1 MRRSPT
7 EARVEARVTAH
18 PRPRAVIGRRR
29 LLLLGLAAAAIVL
42 AIWLLRDTIT
52 FEALRENRET
62 LIAWRD
68 ANYLGVALGYLLAYV
83 IVVALSLPGG
93 AVMTLTG
100 GFLFGLLPGAVMAV
114 LAATTGATLI
124 FLAAK
129 AGFGDALHRRIAAG
143 DTGSLTTRLE
153 AGLRENAFNYL
164 LMIRLVPAFPFWLVN
179 LAPAFLGIGLRTYL
193 AATILGIIPG
203 TVVYAWI
210 GAGLGEVF
218 ARGEDPDLG
227 LIFEPMILGP
237 ILGLALLAVLP
248 VMIRR
253 LRGRG
258 VGE

>member
-1 MRRSPT
+1 MTMRRSLP
-7 EARVEARVTAH
+7 EARMTED
-18 PRPRAVIGRRR
+18 PRPRAASGRRR
-29 LLLLGLAAAAIVL
+29 LLLAGLAAAGIGL

-62 LIAWRD
+62 LISWRD
-68 ANYLGVALGYLLAYV
+68 ANYLGVALGYMLAYV
-83 IVVALSLPGG
+83 AVVALSLPGG
-93 AVMTLTG
+93 AVMTMTG
-100 GFLFGLLPGAVMAV
+100 GFLFGLVPGSAMAV
-114 LAATTGATLI
+114 VAATTGATLI

-129 AGFGDALHRRIAAG
+129 AGFGDALHRRIASG
-143 DTGSLTTRLE
+143 DTGDLLKRLE

-164 LMIRLVPAFPFWLVN
+164 LMIRLVPAFPFWLIN

-193 AATILGIIPG
+193 AATFLGIIPG

-218 ARGEDPDLG
+218 ARGEDPDIG
-227 LIFEPMILGP
+227 LIFDPMILGP

-248 VMIRR
+248 VALRS

>member
-7 EARVEARVTAH
+7 EARVEARVTEH

-193 AATILGIIPG
+193 AATFLGIIPG

-237 ILGLALLAVLP
+237 ILGLALLAMLP